1 MKQADI
7 VALVGLN
14 VRLRRLERGLTQEE
28 AAFEADIAFNYLSGI
43 ERGKS
48 NPSVKVLFRI
58 ARVLRVPIAELFA
71 SLPPGYMPPKNLPRG
86 RGAKARKPKA
96 RKR

>member
-1 MKQADI
+1 MNILRQ
-7 VALVGLN
+7 VGLN
-14 VRLRRLERGLTQEE
+14 VRQRRLARGLTQEE
-28 AAFEADIAFNYLSGI
+28 AAFEAGIAFNYLSGI

-58 ARVLRVPIAELFA
+58 AKVLRIPIADLFEP
-71 SLPPGYMPPKNLPRG
+71 LPPGYTPSKNLPRG
-86 RGAKARKPKA
+86 RAVKKRKSKT